1 MKALSFF
8 LLLLVLSS
16 NQIQSQEA
24 EPNKANLA
32 VQTDKTEKKGGELM
46 AITKPKIS
54 RKPEASKVSYGGLLV
69 DLAKTEKPFKPVYSP
84 TPASPRKD
92 DENLYTEPRTGKPR
106 GFILFAI
113 KF

>member
-8 LLLLVLSS
+8 LLLLALSS

-24 EPNKANLA
+24 QPSKAALA

-54 RKPEASKVSYGGLLV
+54 GKADATKVSYGGLLV
-69 DLAKTEKPFKPVYSP
+69 DLANAEKSAKPVYSR
-84 TPASPRKD
+84 TPPSPKKE